1 MPTPPPPAPRRDSAA
16 ATTTAAEPAASP
28 TPPAPKGVDGPA
40 PEPDAGRARVVLRR
54 FLRHRSAT
62 AGAVVIVLLFLFA
75 FVGPHL
81 THWSYQDVDYTSIRS
96 APGARHWWGTN
107 AIGQDV
113 FAQTARGMQ
122 KSLLI
127 GLLVALF
134 STVLA
139 SLVGACAGYFGG
151 WTDRIAMFGVDLL
164 LVFPSFLVIA
174 IVSPRL
180 KSAGWIAFVGLLAL
194 FGWMITARVVRS
206 MTLSLRDRDFVRAA
220 RFMGLHPLR
229 IVLRHILPNVAS
241 FLIIDATIQVG
252 GAVMSETGLSY
263 FGFGVQPPDVSLGT
277 LIADGTDSALTYPWM
292 FFFAAGLLVVFVLAV
307 NLVGDGLRDALDPTA
322 PAAARRA
329 ARTGGRRRARTRP
342 AAVPRPAAQSP
353 GVQLPAVQPPVPVL
367 DQDRPLPGGG
377 QAPDPTTPETAP

>member
-1 MPTPPPPAPRRDSAA
+1 M
-16 ATTTAAEPAASP
+16 
-28 TPPAPKGVDGPA
+28 
-40 PEPDAGRARVVLRR
+40 VLRR
-54 FLRHRSAT
+54 FLANRGAA
-62 AGAVVIVLLFLFA
+62 AGAAVIVALFVLAFA
-75 FVGPHL
+75 GPHL
-81 THWSYQDVDYTSIRS
+81 THWSYASVDYESIRS
-96 APGARHWWGTN
+96 APGGSHWWGTN

-113 FAQTARGMQ
+113 FAQTVRGLQ

-134 STVLA
+134 STVAA

-151 WTDRIAMFGVDLL
+151 WTDRVLMFVVDLL
-164 LVFPSFLVIA
+164 LVFPGFLIIA

-220 RFMGLHPLR
+220 RFMGLHPFR
-229 IVLRHILPNVAS
+229 VILRHILPNVAS

-277 LIADGTDSALTYPWM
+277 LIADGTPSALTYPWM

-307 NLVGDGLRDALDPTA
+307 NLVGDGLRDALDPTSDR
-322 PAAARRA
+322 ARR
-329 ARTGGRRRARTRP
+329 RGERRARRRDRRGRRDRLGRQGRQALRARAGDQDP
-342 AAVPRPAAQSP
+342 VREPRP
-353 GVQLPAVQPPVPVL
+353 
-367 DQDRPLPGGG
+367 
-377 QAPDPTTPETAP
+377 TAEGKGP